1 MDSLIVA
8 VFTFGFSIFYALSCI
23 EIRTWPLMRRVD
35 HPKVAD
41 ADTRFVHAALKRLT
55 PLLPP
60 SNGLVIIAGTTLL
73 VMQAIGDQWSLVT
86 TVPLVGYWVSMLS
99 IIIIGRNPAVVRDI
113 RAHDSQGDITLV
125 RLDVR
130 RVSIQHHAAL
140 FTNLAVVIYQFVFFV
155 FA

>member
-23 EIRTWPLMRRVD
+23 EIRTWSLMRRVD
-35 HPKVAD
+35 HPRVSNQD
-41 ADTRFVHAALKRLT
+41 ARFVHASLKRLT

-60 SNGLVIIAGTTLL
+60 SNGLVIVVGTTLL
-73 VMQAIGDQWSLVT
+73 VMQAISDGWSPVAT
-86 TVPLVGYWVSMLS
+86 IPLVGYWISMLS
-99 IIIIGRNPAVVRDI
+99 IIVIGRNPAVVRDI
-113 RAHDSQGDITLV
+113 RAHDSDGDIGAV